1 MSIDSFPL
9 IAAIAVDVLAEFGT
23 ARLVRSGPGQLELVG
38 GSDLDRA
45 EAREW
50 ASLFLDAEYVAWR
63 PLAA

>member
-9 IAAIAVDVLAEFGT
+9 VAAIAVDVLAEFGS
-23 ARLVRSGPGQLELVG
+23 AQLVRSGPGRLELVG
-38 GSDLDRA
+38 GSTEERA